1 MCSAKEQMDNNEN
14 LYLSTIAFM
23 DDDAITTNN
32 RYLAEFC
39 KMVIFQNGYSGLTL
53 SEICTQINELVLF
66 SYSEEEIEQIL
77 VSDSNSFECEEGI
90 YTITSEISNE
100 ISKREKSF
108 PLRQY
113 VDLFCDTKYKDGEE
127 IDRNA
132 LCGLVTKYIFEKF
145 QQSIDQIS
153 NIIDCTK
160 ETKIE
165 YSDKYTDE
173 ERSFLNS
180 FLAWDNDAKNKMIY
194 DLIVKSYDFCTIN
207 CTEENSFE
215 FKDFHFYLDANI
227 IMRLLGINNTYR
239 QDAVKHFVE
248 KCRQEQIK
256 LHISNFTKI
265 EIQKSIEHQIYAIER
280 ETCEI
285 GHVPAP
291 SAMKF
296 AKPDSFTIEMYG
308 KYYEY
313 GKKHK
318 DWSLEA
324 FKRALMIQLD
334 KCTKD
339 LMYDENDSFEV
350 VDFDKF
356 KSYVSSLKEIKDEK
370 VVKTDV
376 NNVMLVLKSRETN
389 PDSYMISA
397 DGKLINWCKDIF
409 VGKSSVVE
417 FPSIWLSIIMK
428 YTGRAS
434 SDDYASFCRFIRL
447 PIYTADKDIKTKI
460 EVKKRILAMDATAN
474 IKDRMLEE
482 LENNYVM
489 YLDYSSSKQIA
500 EKAYENIMA
509 EHDDIIRKEVEKQK
523 NIAIKEINQK
533 NEGVKQSLISQ
544 IREKDSLLSQ
554 QDAKMVDNKI
564 EAAIKGEV
572 DKCLRKGKWIED
584 YYNRILISMIAIL
597 LVIVFVVFFVF
608 KSMIPLSEGLFGLII
623 AIADIIIGGVLTVI
637 INAFKEY
644 YTNSER
650 LYTKYRRKLMKKYKD
665 LL

>member
-1 MCSAKEQMDNNEN
+1 MNNNEN

-39 KMVIFQNGYSGLTL
+39 KMVIYQNGYAGLTL

-66 SYSEEEIEQIL
+66 SYSEEEIERIL
-77 VSDSNSFECEEGI
+77 VSDPNSFEYEEGV
-90 YTITSEISNE
+90 YTITSAISNE
-100 ISKREKSF
+100 IFKREKSF
-108 PLRQY
+108 LLRRF
-113 VDLFCDTKYKDGEE
+113 VDLFCDTKYKDEE
-127 IDRNA
+127 EVDRNA

-145 QQSIDQIS
+145 QQSIDQIL
-153 NIIDCTK
+153 NIIDCAK
-160 ETKIE
+160 ESKLE
-165 YSDKYTDE
+165 HLDKYTDE
-173 ERSFLNS
+173 ERSFLNA
-180 FLAWDNDAKNKMIY
+180 FLAWDNDEKNKMIY

-207 CTEENSFE
+207 CTKENSFN
-215 FKDFHFYLDANI
+215 FKEFHFYLDANI

-248 KCRQEQIK
+248 KCRQEHIK

-265 EIQKSIEHQIYAIER
+265 EIQKSIEHQICAIER
-280 ETCEI
+280 ETNERGCI
-285 GHVPAP
+285 PAP

-313 GKKHK
+313 GKKYK

-324 FKRALMIQLD
+324 FKRTLMMQLD

-339 LMYDENDSFEV
+339 LTYDENDSFEA
-350 VDFDKF
+350 VDSDKF
-356 KSYVSSLKEIKDEK
+356 KGYVSSLKEIKDEK

-376 NNVMLVLKSRETN
+376 NNVMLILKSRETN

-397 DGKLINWCKDIF
+397 DGKLINWCKNIF

-447 PIYTADKDIKTKI
+447 PIYTTDKDIKTKI
-460 EVKKRILAMDATAN
+460 EVKKHILAMDIAAK
-474 IKDRMLEE
+474 IKDRMFEE

-489 YLDYSSSKQIA
+489 YSEYPSSKQIA
-500 EKAYENIMA
+500 EKAYENVMA
-509 EHDDIIRKEVEKQK
+509 EHDDVIRKEVEKQK
-523 NIAIKEINQK
+523 DIAIEEINRK

-544 IREKDSLLSQ
+544 IKEKDSLLSQ
-554 QDAKMVDNKI
+554 QEAKMVDNKI
-564 EAAIKGEV
+564 EAAINGKV

-584 YYNRILISMIAIL
+584 YYNRILILMIAIL
-597 LVIVFVVFFVF
+597 ILILLVVFFVF
-608 KSMIPLSEGLFGLII
+608 RSKISLNEGLFGLII
-623 AIADIIIGGVLTVI
+623 AIADAIIGGILTVI

-650 LYTKYRRKLMKKYKD
+650 LYVKYRKKLMKKYKD